1 MKAPL
6 HKSRIEDDIRV
17 RAYYGKYIFNSHFL
31 IFLTIAAGV
40 FLYSL
45 LGMLSMMEPN
55 IYLDII
61 AALLMSFT
69 LLPKYRPLLKEADVL
84 FLPPYEKHMKRY
96 FSSMDRYSVWL
107 GIYLPAIGLA
117 ISLLLLRVGHP
128 GWVMAL
134 FAAMS
139 VLLYIMAFLIR
150 RDAVNSPVSQNTVI
164 SLLIIIHFASLLSL
178 LIHPAFTILGLLLI
192 GGLYFW
198 VQKKQHK
205 NLDWPKIID
214 YEASMKQKYY
224 QYVSMFTN
232 VRQASKQYKR
242 RKYFDFLLRRPKAGR
257 FNKDHMYEYL
267 FRRTF
272 LRDNDLPMIILRL
285 LLIFSVVIIW
295 VDQLV
300 LSVIVLLFALYV
312 IVLQMSQLYTAQ
324 AYLLWPKIW
333 PVKREYIQDGYI
345 RFSHKMIFMIAVLLA
360 VIFILLHPVYFYIAA
375 VFPLW
380 GYMLNSYF
388 SKNVYKK
395 ERLLSD

>member
-6 HKSRIEDDIRV
+6 HKSRIESDIRT
-17 RAYYGKYIFNSHFL
+17 RGYYGKYIFNSHFL

-45 LGMLSMMEPN
+45 LGMLSMMEAN

-61 AALLMSFT
+61 AALLMSVT
-69 LLPKYRPLLKEADVL
+69 LLPKYRSLLKEADVL
-84 FLPPYEKHMKRY
+84 FLPPYEMHMKHY
-96 FSSMDRYSVWL
+96 FSYMDRYSFWL
-107 GIYLPAIGLA
+107 GVYLPAIGLA
-117 ISLLLLRVGHP
+117 VSLLLLRVGHP
-128 GWVMAL
+128 GWMMAL

-150 RDAVNSPVSQNTVI
+150 RDAINSPVSQAAAV
-164 SLLIIIHFASLLSL
+164 SLLIIIHFASLFSL
-178 LIHPAFTILGLLLI
+178 LVHPAFIILGLVLI
-192 GGLYFW
+192 GGLYIW
-198 VQKKQHK
+198 IQKKQYK

-232 VRQASKQYKR
+232 VRQTSKQYKR
-242 RKYFDFLLRRPKAGR
+242 RKYFDPLLKRPRSGR
-257 FNKDHMYEYL
+257 FNKEHMYEYL

-295 VDQLV
+295 VDELV

-333 PVKREYIQDGYI
+333 PVKREYIQEGYI
-345 RFSHKMIFMIAVLLA
+345 RFSHKVIFMIAVLLA
-360 VIFILLHPVYFYIAA
+360 VLFILLHPVYFYIAA
-375 VFPLW
+375 AFPIW

>member
-6 HKSRIEDDIRV
+6 HRSRIEDDIKV
-17 RAYYGKYIFNSHFL
+17 RGYYGKYIFNSHFL
-31 IFLTIAAGV
+31 IFITIAAGV

-45 LGMLSMMEPN
+45 LGMLSTMEPN

-61 AALLMSFT
+61 AALLMSIVM
-69 LLPKYRPLLKEADVL
+69 LPNYRSLLKAADVL
-84 FLPPYEKHMKRY
+84 FLPPYEKNMKAY
-96 FSSMDRYSVWL
+96 FSYMDRYSFWL
-107 GIYLPAIGLA
+107 GIYLPVIGLV

-128 GWVMAL
+128 VWMLVL
-134 FAAMS
+134 FALMS
-139 VLLYIMAFLIR
+139 VLLYSTAFLIR
-150 RDAVNSPVSQNTVI
+150 RDAVNSPVTQSRVTLLLILIHFI
-164 SLLIIIHFASLLSL
+164 SLFSILV
-178 LIHPAFTILGLLLI
+178 HPLFIILGLALI
-192 GGLYFW
+192 FGLYAW
-198 VQKKQHK
+198 IRKKRHR

-214 YEASMKQKYY
+214 HEASMNQRYY
-224 QYVSMFTN
+224 RYVSMFTN
-232 VRQASKQYKR
+232 VRQTSKQYKR
-242 RKYFDFLLRRPKAGR
+242 RKYFDALLKQPKSGR

-285 LLIFSVVIIW
+285 LLIFIITIVW
-295 VDQLV
+295 VDALV

-324 AYLLWPKIW
+324 AYLLWPKVW
-333 PVKREYIQDGYI
+333 PVKREYIQESYI
-345 RFSHKMIFMIAVLLA
+345 RFSHKVIFIISALLA
-360 VIFILLHPVYFYIAA
+360 VVFILLHPVYFYIAA